1 MSAFERMLRS
11 PVSHPRTVLALI
23 GTATLLFALG
33 ATRLRVDSSI
43 ESMIVEH
50 DPDRLAFDRWKEL
63 FGSDEVVSIALPFDD
78 ALAAEA
84 LDVQRRIAAR
94 VEALPEVAE
103 VDALV
108 TVDDIVGSDDALD
121 VQPLVPADP
130 VDWTPEALARVRERV
145 GANAL
150 WTGSLISRDRRTA
163 ALQVRLEDPGAET
176 AERGALLTEI
186 DRIVEQEGEGRPYF
200 LAGHPFMKTEIA
212 RTMQRDLGVLLP
224 ATVALMAVLV
234 YLSVGSFAMT
244 LLILA
249 AVLVSVVWMLG
260 FMGWIGEPITALSN
274 TAPTFLL
281 AIGCAY
287 VMHLA
292 ASYQRIVHAGSGPQ
306 AATLAALDRMRR
318 PVVVAGL
325 TTAIGAGF
333 VALSDLPLVRGFGID
348 LMAGV
353 LAVIVLAC
361 FAVPAVLSLRAVR
374 GRSGL
379 LTSER
384 RLGILLFG
392 IVEFVGRRPRAILA
406 GALLLFAAACL
417 ASTAIVVDSSG
428 PKAFSENSRFRR
440 SSEFYR
446 THFSGDVIENVYVRT
461 NGPGGIHDP
470 DRLRRMLAFQ
480 AAAEALPE
488 IDKSFSIAN
497 YIELINRAM
506 HGDDPSE
513 LRIPGSAEAVA
524 QYLLLY
530 SSAGEPDEFDDLLDF
545 EHRHARIVLTAA
557 VGSSLESAALR
568 ARLESL
574 AHEYLPDESGDDAV
588 LSTEILLSEAA
599 DELAVEQAWS
609 LAGAAFLI
617 LVLSSVAFR
626 SLWIGAHLFLPIAL
640 PVALNFAVMVI
651 FGVTLRD
658 VTSVIAVTTLGIAV
672 DSTVHLLDTIRR
684 YEAAHGL
691 RRVAVFE
698 AYVTT
703 GRPVV
708 VTSLIIAAGLA
719 VLGLSDFQVISNF
732 GGLEALSL
740 LFALAA
746 DLFILPAQLLARA
759 GARRTD
765 RTDDAVLLTTAERAF
780 PAQVL
785 AISASAIRVRVLGER
800 GAECAQVGDA
810 IQVRG
815 LHAMRPT
822 CGRVSASAPDRA
834 ELEIALEPDTRGA
847 QRSAADELRQLFG
860 GMATKEFTLGGYRFR
875 RADSIEER
883 QAAYALRFRVYA
895 EQGYIDPADF
905 GSAILRDAHD
915 ESAIQCLAYDA
926 AGALVGTARAVLP
939 GALGY
944 QTEAL
949 FEFPEPDVARERLG
963 EIGRLALAAEHRG
976 GERIALLGLVK
987 LLYDALREQEVTHAY
1002 AFMPR
1007 ALIES
1012 LAELGFPSRELGPP
1026 APSAEVARRRSPM
1039 RGYFE
1044 RLSPQAV
1051 LFDLAEAGRGFGA
1064 KR

>member
-1 MSAFERMLRS
+1 
-11 PVSHPRTVLALI
+11 
-23 GTATLLFALG
+23 
-33 ATRLRVDSSI
+33 
-43 ESMIVEH
+43 
-50 DPDRLAFDRWKEL
+50 
-63 FGSDEVVSIALPFDD
+63 
-78 ALAAEA
+78 
-84 LDVQRRIAAR
+84 
-94 VEALPEVAE
+94 
-103 VDALV
+103 
-108 TVDDIVGSDDALD
+108 
-121 VQPLVPADP
+121 
-130 VDWTPEALARVRERV
+130 
-145 GANAL
+145 
-150 WTGSLISRDRRTA
+150 
-163 ALQVRLEDPGAET
+163 
-176 AERGALLTEI
+176 
-186 DRIVEQEGEGRPYF
+186 
-200 LAGHPFMKTEIA
+200 
-212 RTMQRDLGVLLP
+212 
-224 ATVALMAVLV
+224 
-234 YLSVGSFAMT
+234 
-244 LLILA
+244 
-249 AVLVSVVWMLG
+249 
-260 FMGWIGEPITALSN
+260 
-274 TAPTFLL
+274 
-281 AIGCAY
+281 
-287 VMHLA
+287 
-292 ASYQRIVHAGSGPQ
+292 
-306 AATLAALDRMRR
+306 
-318 PVVVAGL
+318 
-325 TTAIGAGF
+325 

-361 FAVPAVLSLRAVR
+361 FAVPAVLSLAPIR

-406 GALLLFAAACL
+406 GALVLFAAACL
-417 ASTAIVVDSSG
+417 ATSAIVVDSSG
-428 PKAFSENSRFRR
+428 PKAFSADSRFRR

-461 NGPGGIHDP
+461 GGSGGIHDP

-480 AAAEALPE
+480 VAAEALPE

-497 YIELINRAM
+497 YVELMNRAM
-506 HGDDPSE
+506 HGDDPRE
-513 LRIPGSAEAVA
+513 LRIPDSAEAVA

-557 VGSSLESAALR
+557 VGSSRESAALR

-574 AHEYLPDESGDDAV
+574 AREYLPEESGDDTV

-599 DELAVEQAWS
+599 DELAIEQAWS

-617 LVLSSVAFR
+617 LLLSSVAFR

-640 PVALNFAVMVI
+640 PVALNFAVMAI
-651 FGVTLRD
+651 CGVTLRD

-684 YEAAHGL
+684 YEATHGL

-746 DLFILPAQLLARA
+746 DLFILPAQMLART

-780 PAQVL
+780 PALVL
-785 AISASAIRVRVLGER
+785 ASSAESVRVRVLGER
-800 GAECAQVGDA
+800 GAKCAQLGEG

-815 LHAMRPT
+815 LHAMKAIT
-822 CGRVSASAPDRA
+822 GRVTASDENRA
-834 ELEIALEPDTRGA
+834 ELEIRFEPDARAA
-847 QRSAADELRQLFG
+847 QESPADELRRLFG
-860 GMATKEFTLGGYRFR
+860 GVLTKEFALGGYRFR

-905 GSAILRDAHD
+905 GSPILRDGHD
-915 ESAIQCLAYDA
+915 ESAVQCLVYDA
-926 AGALVGTARAVLP
+926 AGSLVGTARAVLP
-939 GALGY
+939 SALGF

-949 FEFPEPDVARERLG
+949 FEFPIPDLPRERLG
-963 EIGRLALAAEHRG
+963 EIGRLALAIEHRG
-976 GERIALLGLVK
+976 GERIVLLGLVK
-987 LLYDALREQEVTHAY
+987 LLYDALREHELTHAY

-1012 LAELGFPSRELGPP
+1012 LGELGFPSRQLG
-1026 APSAEVARRRSPM
+1026 SASPTAEAARRRSLL

-1044 RLSPQAV
+1044 QLSPQAV

>member
-1 MSAFERMLRS
+1 MKALECILRS
-11 PVSHPRTVLALI
+11 PVSHPRTVLALLAL
-23 GTATLLFALG
+23 ATLVFAVG

-94 VEALPEVAE
+94 VEELPEVAE
-103 VDALV
+103 VEALV
-108 TVDDIVGSDDALD
+108 TVDDIVGTEDALD
-121 VQPLVPADP
+121 VQPLVPPDPADWNEP
-130 VDWTPEALARVRERV
+130 ALARVRERV
-145 GANAL
+145 EANAL
-150 WTGSLISRDRRTA
+150 WTGSLVSRDRRTA
-163 ALQVRLEDPGAET
+163 ALQVRLESPGAESV
-176 AERGALLTEI
+176 ERGALLTQIE
-186 DRIVEQEGEGRPYF
+186 RIVEEEGGGRPYF

-212 RTMQRDLGVLLP
+212 RTMQSDLGVLLP

-234 YLSVGSFAMT
+234 YLAVGSIAMT
-244 LLILA
+244 GLILA
-249 AVLVSVVWMLG
+249 AVLVSVVWMTG

-292 ASYQRIVHAGSGPQ
+292 ASYQRLVQAGSGPE
-306 AATLAALDRMRR
+306 AATLTALEQMRR

-333 VALSDLPLVRGFGID
+333 VALSDLPLVSGFGID

-353 LAVIVLAC
+353 ISVIVLAC
-361 FAVPAVLSLRAVR
+361 FAVPAVLSLTTIR
-374 GRSGL
+374 GRNGL

-384 RLGILLFG
+384 RLGVFLFG
-392 IVEFVGRRPRAILA
+392 VVELVGRRPRVVLA
-406 GALLLFAAACL
+406 GALVLFAAACL
-417 ASTAIVVDSSG
+417 TSREIVVDSSG
-428 PKAFSENSRFRR
+428 PRAFAEDSRFRS

-446 THFSGDVIENVYVRT
+446 EHFSGDVIENVYVRT
-461 NGPGGIHDP
+461 GGPGGIHDP
-470 DRLRRMLAFQ
+470 GRLRRMLDFQ

-497 YIELINRAM
+497 YVELINRAM
-506 HGDDPSE
+506 HGDDPRE
-513 LRIPGSAEAVA
+513 LCIPDSAEAVA

-557 VGSSLESAALR
+557 VGSSRESAALR
-568 ARLESL
+568 ARLEAL
-574 AHEYLPDESGDDAV
+574 AREHLSAESGADTV

-617 LVLSSVAFR
+617 LFLSSVAFR

-640 PVALNFAVMVI
+640 PVALSFAVMVLT
-651 FGVTLRD
+651 GVTLRD

-684 YEAAHGL
+684 HEAAHGL
-691 RRVAVFE
+691 RRVAVFQ

-703 GRPVV
+703 GRPVL

-746 DLFILPAQLLARA
+746 DLFVLPAQLLARGGA
-759 GARRTD
+759 GGREPAGE
-765 RTDDAVLLTTAERAF
+765 AVLLTTAERAF
-780 PAQVL
+780 PALLL
-785 AISASAIRVRVLGER
+785 ARSPGAVRVRVLGDR
-800 GAECAQVGDA
+800 GPRNAELGDA
-810 IQVRG
+810 IEVRG
-815 LHAMRPT
+815 LHALRPIA
-822 CGRVSASAPDRA
+822 GRVRASTAEGM
-834 ELEIALEPDTRGA
+834 ELEIALDGAARSPRG
-847 QRSAADELRQLFG
+847 SASDELRRLFD
-860 GMATKEFTLGGYRFR
+860 AVPTKEFRLDGYRFC

-895 EQGYIDPADF
+895 EHGYIDPADF
-905 GSAILRDAHD
+905 RSALLRDAHD
-915 ESAIQCLAYDA
+915 ESAVQCLVYDA
-926 AGALVGTARAVLP
+926 AGRLVGTARAVLP
-939 GALGY
+939 SALGY

-949 FEFPEPDVARERLG
+949 FDFEVPDVPRERLG
-963 EIGRLALAAEHRG
+963 EIGRLALAVEHRG
-976 GERIALLGLVK
+976 GERVALLGLVK
-987 LLYDALREQEVTHAY
+987 LLYDALREHELTHAY
-1002 AFMPR
+1002 AFMPG

-1012 LAELGFPSRELGPP
+1012 LDGLGFPSRPLGPP
-1026 APSAEVARRRSPM
+1026 SSSPDAVQRRSVM

-1044 RLSPQAV
+1044 RLAPQAV
-1051 LFDLAEAGRGFGA
+1051 LFDLDEAGRGFGA
-1064 KR
+1064 KP